1 MSTFKSKNKCDVL
14 KNKCY
19 NETIAGLFKRTPNK
33 NIIKWTG
40 VQYAHDTPVPIVFS
54 QKYIIE

>member
-1 MSTFKSKNKCDVL
+1 MSTFKSKNKCVVL

-33 NIIKWTG
+33 NIIK
-40 VQYAHDTPVPIVFS
+40 
-54 QKYIIE
+54 